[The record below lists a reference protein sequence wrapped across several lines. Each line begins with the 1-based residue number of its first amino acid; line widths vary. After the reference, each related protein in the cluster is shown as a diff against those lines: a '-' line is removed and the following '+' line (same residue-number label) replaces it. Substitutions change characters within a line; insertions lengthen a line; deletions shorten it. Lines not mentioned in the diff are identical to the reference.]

1 MWQKIIKIFKSSYT
15 VVSVMIVVIL
25 WTGIS
30 YYLISSAM
38 GTSDMASDDFSD
50 TGEPSEPEDCNVYG
64 INIHGDV
71 VTYHSNDAY
80 NDQGNI
86 IYDQT
91 SVDEVIWAL
100 DKAQDNENIK
110 AVAIEIDSG
119 GGSGEAGEE
128 MMLAFQQSKKPVVAF
143 IRNRGLSAAYLAATG
158 AQTIF
163 ASNLSDVGSIGVT
176 LSYLQET
183 EQDKKAGLT
192 FIDLSS
198 GKFKDSGSP
207 SKAITEEEKQLFMR
221 DLKIAHNYFVSLVA
235 KNRKLSIEKVK
246 ALADGS
252 TVMGEQA
259 LKDGLI
265 DKIGLLPDVESF
277 LTEKIGTETKI
288 CWQN

>member
-128 MMLAFQQSKKPVVAF
+128 MMLAFQQSKPF
-143 IRNRGLSAAYLAATG
+143 LLYLDNN
-158 AQTIF
+158 ILPIPF
-163 ASNLSDVGSIGVT
+163 
-176 LSYLQET
+176 
-183 EQDKKAGLT
+183 
-192 FIDLSS
+192 
-198 GKFKDSGSP
+198 
-207 SKAITEEEKQLFMR
+207 LFFE
-221 DLKIAHNYFVSLVA
+221 IS
-235 KNRKLSIEKVK
+235 
-246 ALADGS
+246 
-252 TVMGEQA
+252 
-259 LKDGLI
+259 
-265 DKIGLLPDVESF
+265 
-277 LTEKIGTETKI
+277 
-288 CWQN
+288 